1 MRMAEREGLR
11 KAHHS
16 NDIHCLTR
24 PNGLIVAKANF
35 RGLSNRDGP
44 PPENETA
51 APTAIGNGG
60 NAKGKLASYSDN
72 FPITSIGA
80 AATNV
85 VRRLA
90 GAKGG
95 AA

>member
-1 MRMAEREGLR
+1 MSMAEREGLR
-11 KAHHS
+11 KERPF
-16 NDIHCLTR
+16 NIIDCLTSR
-24 PNGLIVAKANF
+24 NGDKETKSDFHELANRIQSF
-35 RGLSNRDGP
+35 
-44 PPENETA
+44 ENETA